1 MTHRPMIVRIV
12 SDWDSSG
19 LLRQTPGGAGMWD
32 GICFTTRPVEEYDL
46 LVMLNNRK
54 LDPVS
59 ARCAPGNV
67 WTIMQEPYVPG
78 LFDWLVEGHEPYARV
93 FTHLTPSEDPKY
105 VPSQPALPWGVGLS
119 YDELVVAAVP
129 EKTRGA
135 SWIASNLTFLPAHK
149 RRNRLRRYLLEEAP
163 DLVDHFGRG
172 VRPVARKWEALA
184 PYRFSLAVENSVGP
198 HLWTEKVADCFLAW
212 TVPLYFGCTN
222 LEEYFPE
229 DSFVR
234 VDAGKP
240 AAVCA
245 TLEKLVES
253 NEWERRLPALEVAR
267 RRVLEEYQIFPWLAR
282 AINAYGLD
290 PGPASPI
297 HIPGYRWRR
306 WRHRLRYL
314 HHKIRSG
321 EAADLLNVFVN
332 KAKYIWWFH
341 V

>member
-1 MTHRPMIVRIV
+1 MTGKPTLVRIV

-32 GICFTTRPVEEYDL
+32 GICFTTRPVEECDL

-67 WTIMQEPYVPG
+67 WAVMQEPYIPG
-78 LFDWLVEGHEPYARV
+78 LFDWMVEGHEPYARV
-93 FTHLTPSEDPKY
+93 FTHRVPSPDPKY
-105 VPSQPALPWGVGLS
+105 VPSQPALPWLIGLS
-119 YDELVVAAVP
+119 YDDLVSAAVP
-129 EKTRGA
+129 EKSRGA

-149 RRNRLRRYLLEEAP
+149 RRNRLRRYLREQAP

-172 VRPVARKWEALA
+172 VRPVSRKWEALA
-184 PYRFSLAVENSVGP
+184 PYRFSLAIENSVGP

-212 TVPLYFGCTN
+212 TVPLYDGCTN
-222 LEEYFPE
+222 LEQYFPE
-229 DSFVR
+229 DSFLR
-234 VDAGKP
+234 VDADNP

-245 TLEKLVES
+245 TLEKLRES
-253 NEWERRLPALEVAR
+253 NEWERRLPSLEVAR
-267 RRVLEEYQIFPWLAR
+267 RRVLDEYQIFPWLVR
-282 AINAYGLD
+282 AINTYGVVA
-290 PGPASPI
+290 GPAVAI
-297 HIPGYRWRR
+297 RIPGYRWRR

-314 HHKIRSG
+314 HRKMRDR
-321 EAADLLNVFVN
+321 EAVDLLNVLIN
-332 KAKYIWWFH
+332 KAKYIWWLD